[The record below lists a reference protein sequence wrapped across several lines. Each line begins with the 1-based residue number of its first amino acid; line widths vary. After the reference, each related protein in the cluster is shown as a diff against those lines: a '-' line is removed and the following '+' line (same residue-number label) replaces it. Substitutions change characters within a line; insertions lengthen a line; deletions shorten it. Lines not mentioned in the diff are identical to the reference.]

1 MCPENPLQQ
10 LMLGW
15 GAEDQPGL
23 KLRRCLEH
31 SPGENPRQREKTEGR
46 GPEREIAEDFGW
58 RVNSQKCTFCMCS
71 DAQLHPTL
79 CNPMDH
85 SPPGSSVPGILQARI
100 QWVAIPF
107 SRGSSQPRNQTHV
120 SLYLLHW
127 QAGSLPLTLPEKAGH
142 PLFRAELQRA
152 WSLLLQQTV
161 GHLSYQPRCP
171 PGLT

>member
-1 MCPENPLQQ
+1 MCQEPTAAADSWL
-10 LMLGW
+10 

-46 GPEREIAEDFGW
+46 GPEREIAEDCGW

-71 DAQLHPTL
+71 DAQLRPTL

-85 SPPGSSVPGILQARI
+85 CPGILQARI

-127 QAGSLPLTLPEKAGH
+127 QAGSLPLTLPEKAWP
-142 PLFRAELQRA
+142 PLIQ
-152 WSLLLQQTV
+152 S
-161 GHLSYQPRCP
+161 
-171 PGLT
+171 